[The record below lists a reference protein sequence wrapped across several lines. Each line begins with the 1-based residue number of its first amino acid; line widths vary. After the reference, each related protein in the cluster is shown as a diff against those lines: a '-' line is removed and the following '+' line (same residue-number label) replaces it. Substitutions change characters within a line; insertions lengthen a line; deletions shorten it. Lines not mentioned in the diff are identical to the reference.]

1 MNASIIMQ
9 TYIKLVELLL
19 QNSEIKAYI
28 QGNVGDG
35 VSPDDPVQ
43 LNGNLVPVNTL
54 MSARA
59 RAIYNFLKGKGVPAV
74 QLQYGPGKINQGT
87 HYDLTITVTNGKK
100 P

>member
-1 MNASIIMQ
+1 
-9 TYIKLVELLL
+9 LL
-19 QNSEIKAYI
+19 QNPDIKAYI

-35 VSPDDPVQ
+35 VSPGGPGQ
-43 LNGNLVPVNTL
+43 LNGNLVSVKTL

-59 RAIYNFLKGKGVPAV
+59 KDIYDFLLGKGVPAV
-74 QLQYGPGKINQGT
+74 QLQYGPGKINQGA